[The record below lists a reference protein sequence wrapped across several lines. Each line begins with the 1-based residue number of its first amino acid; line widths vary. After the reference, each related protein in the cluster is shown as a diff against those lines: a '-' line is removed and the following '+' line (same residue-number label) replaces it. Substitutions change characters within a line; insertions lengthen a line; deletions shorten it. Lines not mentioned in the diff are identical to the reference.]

1 MPRLSFS
8 MPIHMEWFSHT
19 QVMWRDW
26 LKSREEWHYKGWW
39 TPLHHPFPQMS
50 TYMPD
55 VGNSPW
61 SSSLLARLK
70 GHWKWPFS
78 LPLSADR
85 LAQELLH
92 NTAQLSGQLEC
103 RQERWWQCWQSQS
116 MPHLLMS
123 PSLWVQGSNSPGR
136 IMRSEDYCSFSCV
149 IPLSPSWPNSC

>member
-1 MPRLSFS
+1 MPRLSYFQCRYTWNDS
-8 MPIHMEWFSHT
+8 HIHRLYGET
-19 QVMWRDW
+19 D
-26 LKSREEWHYKGWW
+26 SRAEKNDIMRADELL
-39 TPLHHPFPQMS
+39 PHPFPQMS

-61 SSSLLARLK
+61 SCSLLARLK

-85 LAQELLH
+85 WAQELLH
-92 NTAQLSGQLEC
+92 NTAQLSGQPEC

-116 MPHLLMS
+116 MPHLLVS

-136 IMRSEDYCSFSCV
+136 IMRSEDYCSFSHV